1 MILINGIYV
10 TLDDDTIGLEPERQL
25 TSEERAIV
33 IEMSVY
39 DNIYHYKTIYD

>member
-25 TSEERAIV
+25 TPEEKQIV
-33 IEMSVY
+33 TRVDIY
-39 DNIYHYKTIYD
+39 DDVYHYTTIND